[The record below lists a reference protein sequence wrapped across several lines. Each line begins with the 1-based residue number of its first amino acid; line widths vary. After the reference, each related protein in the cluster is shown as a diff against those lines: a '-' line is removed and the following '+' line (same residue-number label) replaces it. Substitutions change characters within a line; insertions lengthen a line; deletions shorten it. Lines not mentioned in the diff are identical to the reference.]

1 MRPILTLIACLTGLF
16 SFAQPYP
23 QGTLSYSAAP
33 ELLFT
38 EQSLSGTHRMGYGG
52 SVKAEYVFAKHAS
65 ATLTTGFN
73 FLPAKAGFT
82 DIQNIPVKPGIR
94 YYLGSFYAGGEAG
107 AAFGLGDNGGTAFAW
122 SFGLGDKFHIGKQ
135 VFDIGLRHESWSQN
149 SIRSSIIGLRVGYE
163 WARQQR

>member
-1 MRPILTLIACLTGLF
+1 MRPFFTIFCCLLGLT

-38 EQSLSGTHRMGYGG
+38 EQSLSGTHRMGFGG
-52 SVKAEYVFAKHAS
+52 SVKAEYVFAKHAA
-65 ATLTTGFN
+65 ATFTTGFN
-73 FLPAKAGFT
+73 FLPAKSGFT

-94 YYLGSFYAGGEAG
+94 YYLGSFYAAGEAG
-107 AAFGLGDNGGTAFAW
+107 AAFGVGANNGTAFAW
-122 SFGLGDKFHIGKQ
+122 SLGLGDKFHLGRQ

-149 SIRSSIIGLRVGYE
+149 GIRNSIIGLRVGYE